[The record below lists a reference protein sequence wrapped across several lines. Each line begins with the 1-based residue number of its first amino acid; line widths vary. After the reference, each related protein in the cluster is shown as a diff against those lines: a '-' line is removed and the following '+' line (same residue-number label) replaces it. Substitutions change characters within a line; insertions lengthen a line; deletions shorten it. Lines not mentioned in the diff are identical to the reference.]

1 MDTDD
6 GEIFASQV
14 TPVTAGDWVRDVI
27 TLLDAAA
34 RQLHGQEQLV
44 RGAIQRAASLLRRQ
58 IGSSAPD
65 DSKEEGARLLAWQ
78 ARKVLQYMDRHIA
91 GPVLVADLSALV
103 HRSEAHFSRCFRYT
117 FGESP
122 HAFLVRRRLELAS
135 HFMLETDTSLGDIA
149 LRCGFTDQAHLN
161 KRFREATGQTPAA
174 WRRSRQALSDA
185 CGMKMQHQR
194 MPSVRARA
202 TAAERFL
209 TSSLL

>member
-6 GEIFASQV
+6 GEKFASQESPAV
-14 TPVTAGDWVRDVI
+14 PGEWVRQVI
-27 TLLDAAA
+27 SLLDAAA
-34 RQLHGQEQLV
+34 RQPQGQEQLV
-44 RGAIQRAASLLRRQ
+44 RSAIVRAASLLRKQ
-58 IGSSAPD
+58 VGSKPAADPTD
-65 DSKEEGARLLAWQ
+65 DGGRLLAWQ
-78 ARKVLQYMDRHIA
+78 ARKVLEYIDRHIA
-91 GPVLVADLSALV
+91 GPLLVADLSALV

-135 HFMLETDTSLGDIA
+135 HYMLETDTTLGEIA
-149 LRCGFTDQAHLN
+149 LRFGFTDQAHLN

-174 WRRSRQALSDA
+174 WRR
-185 CGMKMQHQR
+185 QR